1 MTSKQE
7 EKQYGITVKK
17 NKDFSEWFSQVLIK
31 TDMID
36 IRYNVQGF
44 IVHKPW
50 SMKIIKEIY
59 KLFERELENSG
70 HEPVLFPLVIPE
82 ENFEKEKEHV
92 EGFKPEV
99 FWITEAG
106 DERLERRLALRPT
119 SETAFY
125 SMYSLWV
132 QSWRDLPLKLYQSVS
147 VYRYEKH
154 TRPFIRGRE
163 FLWIEAHDVFRSHEE
178 ALQQVYEDMRNSKKV
193 IYEKLGIPFIFLKR
207 PQWDKFAGALDT
219 YAADTLMPDGR
230 VLQIS
235 STHDLGQ
242 NFAKAFGITFV
253 DQKGEKR
260 YVWQTCYGPGIWRI
274 VAALIAVHGD
284 DRGLVL
290 PFDVAPIQII
300 IIPIYYTE
308 EDKKNI
314 LDKCYNLEK
323 ELRDRGFRVK
333 VDAREDRTP
342 GWKFNEWELKGIPL
356 RFEIGKKELE
366 KGIIT
371 VFRRDLLKRE
381 RISEEKIY
389 EYLKDVP
396 GRIIENLRSRA
407 EKIFKE
413 GIVVVRS
420 REEVIENIK
429 KGKII
434 KMPFCDKEECA
445 EDMRE
450 ATEGGKVRGT
460 EIEEERAS
468 GLKCAWCG
476 KEAKKWV
483 YVAKSY

>member
-242 NFAKAFGITFV
+242 NFAKAFGIMFV

-323 ELRDRGFRVK
+323 ELRDKGFRVK
-333 VDAREDRTP
+333 VDTREDRTP

-389 EYLKDVP
+389 EYLEDVP
-396 GRIIENLRSRA
+396 NRIIEYLRSRA

-460 EIEEERAS
+460 EIEEEGAS